1 MKKLLFAFAVLAL
14 CQSSVL
20 GQKKYK
26 MVIEKTNGSQV
37 VVNVEDIISTS
48 IPKISNEAYLTCPDE
63 NHPHM
68 IDLGLPSKTM
78 WACCNTGSAKP
89 EAYGGYYAWG
99 ETETKHDYKQSTYWY
114 YSGGTD
120 DDYIDIGK
128 DIAGTKYDAATADWG
143 APWRMPTREEVLEL
157 KANTTNE
164 EVELNGVKGSKFTG
178 TNGGSIFIP
187 YAGFIDTR
195 GLVFTGE
202 TSRYWTSTLSGDYSY
217 LAYIFDQYGSGGAV
231 RLEDGCTIRP
241 VRSK

>member
-1 MKKLLFAFAVLAL
+1 MKKIIFLFAILVL

-37 VVNVEDIISTS
+37 VINVEDIIHTS

-99 ETETKHDYKQSTYWY
+99 ETETKRDYKQSTYWY
-114 YSGGTD
+114 CKGE
-120 DDYIDIGK
+120 DYINIGDDIS
-128 DIAGTKYDAATADWG
+128 GTKYDAATVDWG
-143 APWRMPTREEVLEL
+143 APWRMPSKDEYLEL
-157 KANTTNE
+157 NTNTTSE
-164 EVELNGVKGSKFTG
+164 EVEVNGFKGKKFTG
-178 TNGGSIFIP
+178 TNGGSIFMP
-187 YAGFIDTR
+187 YAGFIDNR
-195 GLVFTGE
+195 GLIFVGE
-202 TSRYWTSTLSGDYSY
+202 SSRYWTSTLDSDYRY
-217 LAYIFDQYGSGGAV
+217 FAYIFNQNDLSVAA
-231 RLEDGCTIRP
+231 RLENGCTIRP